1 LGSKVC
7 GVIQMK
13 VNQTQVQGVLGA
25 YGRQQVNKPKAA
37 EARPTAP
44 APAEKPSDV
53 VELSPEAR
61 ELANVQQRLTEVPD
75 VREQR
80 VAELTAKVQS
90 GTYQVPARDVARRIL
105 DLGL

>member
-1 LGSKVC
+1 MIRV
-7 GVIQMK
+7 K

-25 YGRQQVNKPKAA
+25 YGRQQVNKPKQAEVKAA
-37 EARPTAP
+37 AP
-44 APAEKPSDV
+44 APADKPADA

-61 ELANVQQRLTEVPD
+61 ELAAVKQRLAEVPD

-80 VAELTAKVQS
+80 VAELAAKVQS
-90 GTYQVPARDVARRIL
+90 GTYRVPAQDVARRIL

>member
-1 LGSKVC
+1 
-7 GVIQMK
+7 MK

-25 YGRQQVNKPKAA
+25 YGRQQVNKPKQADVKAA
-37 EARPTAP
+37 VKAAAP
-44 APAEKPSDV
+44 APAHKPSDA

-61 ELANVQQRLTEVPD
+61 ELAAVKQRLAEVPD

-80 VAELTAKVQS
+80 VAELTARVQS
-90 GTYQVPARDVARRIL
+90 GAYQVPARDVAKRIL